1 MVSQLLIRDTLDVLH
16 AVRPRPVL
24 PGNPNQVPSSL
35 NLPGSVG
42 IVVKYLQIFDMLD
55 ALHAVPI
62 VPRLPNL
69 PSLPRLPNLP
79 SFPNLPIPPILSR
92 NPNQAPRR
100 LDLPGSVVIAAI
112 RFLLLRR
119 DMFDALDAV
128 VFFPKFVLNLPRN
141 LSLSSNLNLLSSLS
155 LSRNLFLP
163 GHLNLPGSV

>member
-1 MVSQLLIRDTLDVLH
+1 VSQLLIRDMLDVLR

-24 PGNPNQVPSSL
+24 PGNPNQVSSSL

-42 IVVKYLQIFDMLD
+42 IVVKYLQTFDMLD

-69 PSLPRLPNLP
+69 PNLPRL
-79 SFPNLPIPPILSR
+79 PNLPIPPILPR

-112 RFLLLRR
+112 HFLLLRR
-119 DMFDALDAV
+119 DMFDALGVV

-163 GHLNLPGSV
+163 GHLDLPGSV